1 MNLFE
6 MIGAAYSFYTLA
18 CAVIFPVLAALAVFC
33 GLRRAGTV
41 RKILVYFI
49 SMPIYSALCI
59 FLLCEPQKSLLPLLE
74 RAGLVLSVSQPE
86 VVGFLAALTLGV
98 LYLGVVSLVCGA
110 RTMMR
115 GLWVMNLVFTLIFT
129 AFSGFLTYMA
139 HAVVPSPVKT
149 VSAPTLGKAF
159 EYFGINLSADFGLDL
174 TALLAAAV
182 YIIICFVSL
191 TGASRILREERTSL
205 RRPADADYDAAI
217 EPCCSVCQYARQLK
231 DSAAEVLCDKVGVVA
246 GDHSCRRFVYDP
258 LKRRPARLPAQS
270 ENAASLPGAG
280 TNPHE

>member
-115 GLWVMNLVFTLIFT
+115 GLWVMNLV
-129 AFSGFLTYMA
+129 LTYMA

-159 EYFGINLSADFGLDL
+159 EYFGISLSADFGLDL
-174 TALLAAAV
+174 TTLLAAAV

-217 EPCCSVCQYARQLK
+217 EPCCSVCQFARQLR

>member
-6 MIGAAYSFYTLA
+6 LIGAAYSFYTLA

-49 SMPIYSALCI
+49 SMPIYSALCS
-59 FLLCEPQKSLLPLLE
+59 FLRCEPQKSLLPLLE

-110 RTMMR
+110 RIMMR

-129 AFSGFLTYMA
+129 TFSGFLTYMA

-159 EYFGINLSADFGLDL
+159 EYFGISLSADFGLDL

-217 EPCCSVCQYARQLK
+217 DPCCSVCQYARQLK